1 MAKIWKGN
9 TRRKTYRDYN
19 ATRIVAL
26 SFGGLILLG
35 TALLLLPVM
44 SRSGR
49 SAGLFCSLFTA
60 TSATCVTGFTLRET
74 LAQWTFGGQLVL
86 LCLIQLGGL
95 GFMVVYSLL
104 LTLFHR
110 ELLLSQR
117 MVLASALG
125 LKNVG
130 GVVRLVRH
138 ALVLTAVC
146 EAAGTLLLAVR
157 FVPMFGFWTGL
168 WRSLFHSVSAFCNAG
183 FDLFSGGGSLM
194 VFSDDPYVLG
204 IHMALT
210 VIGGL
215 GFFVWEDLW
224 QNRRWSRLSL
234 YSRLALGATL
244 GFLLAGGFY
253 FLLAEWGNPGTL
265 GRLSPG
271 MKALD
276 ALFQSANLRTAG
288 FVVFPQGNL
297 TEPAKVMCLLF
308 MLVGGCSG
316 STACGIKTVTAVVLA
331 AALVSGLRGREET
344 VLFGRTV
351 PREAVRRAMV
361 LTLTL
366 LGVIFLSSMAI
377 AHIEGGSYLPILF
390 ETVAAVGTVGMSTGL
405 TPDMTFASHCI
416 LLALMYVGRVGIL
429 SFSLAFLVGRGN
441 REKIRYPAC
450 EIMIG

>member
-1 MAKIWKGN
+1 MGKLWKGN

-19 ATRIVAL
+19 ATRMVAL

-35 TALLLLPVM
+35 TALLLLPFM
-44 SRSGR
+44 SRNGR

-86 LCLIQLGGL
+86 LLLIQIGGL

-125 LKNVG
+125 LNNLG
-130 GVVRLVRH
+130 GVVRLLRH
-138 ALVLTAVC
+138 ALVLTGIC
-146 EAAGTLLLAVR
+146 EAAGTVLLAVR
-157 FVPMFGFWTGL
+157 FVPMFGVWDGL
-168 WRSLFHSVSAFCNAG
+168 WRSLFHSVSAFCNGG
-183 FDLFSGGGSLM
+183 FDLFSGGGSLT

-204 IHMALT
+204 IHMTLT

-215 GFFVWEDLW
+215 GFFVWEDVW
-224 QNRRWSRLSL
+224 QSRCWKKLSL
-234 YSRLALGATL
+234 YSKLALGATL
-244 GFLLAGGFY
+244 GFILGGSLY
-253 FLLAEWGNPGTL
+253 FLLAEWSNPGTL

-271 MKALD
+271 YKVLD
-276 ALFQSANLRTAG
+276 AIFQSVNLRTAG

-297 TEPAKVMCLLF
+297 TEPAKVMCLLL

-331 AALVSGLRGREET
+331 AALVSGLRGREDT

-351 PREAVRRAMV
+351 PRESVRRAMV

-366 LGVIFLSSMAI
+366 FGVVFLSSMVI
-377 AHIEGGSYLPILF
+377 CHIEGGGYLPILF
-390 ETVAAVGTVGMSTGL
+390 ETVAAVGTVGMSVGL

-416 LLALMYVGRVGIL
+416 LLVLMYVGRVGIL
-429 SFSLAFLVGRGN
+429 SFSLAFLVGKEN
-441 REKIRYPAC
+441 REKIRYPTC